1 MNNGDQK
8 MSEKLETAVLVEN
21 HPYDVVN
28 FQKMLD
34 SFTDCN
40 CYVQPVDLFVRD
52 EDNKNKYDT
61 VLWYNINWDPP
72 KEDGVLRK
80 YLENEI
86 GTGKQGI
93 VIIHHALLN
102 FQNWDLYTGIC
113 GLKERGA
120 NVGFKYFPNETVNE
134 HILDK
139 EHPITRGIT
148 DFTVIDETYNI
159 GEPGEQGNHLLIS
172 TDNKTSMK
180 TLAWTRQYRNSRV
193 FAYASGHDNRVYA
206 DTNFRKIVHQ
216 ALLWTAG
223 RI

>member
-1 MNNGDQK
+1 MGD
-8 MSEKLETAVLVEN
+8 SLNAAVLVEN
-21 HPYDVVN
+21 HPYDVVS

-34 SFTDCN
+34 SFTDCK
-40 CYVQPVDLFVRD
+40 CYIQPVDLFIRD
-52 EDNKNKYDT
+52 DDNRNKYDT

-72 KEDGVLRK
+72 KEDSPLRK

-86 GTGKQGI
+86 GLTAQGI

-102 FQNWDLYTGIC
+102 FQNWDLYTEIC

-120 NVGFKYFPNETVNE
+120 GIGFKYFPNETVNE
-134 HILDK
+134 RILDSN
-139 EHPITRGIT
+139 HPITSGIS
-148 DFTVIDETYNI
+148 DFSVIDETYNI
-159 GEPGEQGNHLLIS
+159 GEPMEPGNHLLIS

-180 TLAWTRQYRNSRV
+180 NLAWTRQYKNSRV
-193 FAYASGHDNRVYA
+193 FSYASGHDNKAY
-206 DTNFRKIVHQ
+206 DNENYRKIVHR